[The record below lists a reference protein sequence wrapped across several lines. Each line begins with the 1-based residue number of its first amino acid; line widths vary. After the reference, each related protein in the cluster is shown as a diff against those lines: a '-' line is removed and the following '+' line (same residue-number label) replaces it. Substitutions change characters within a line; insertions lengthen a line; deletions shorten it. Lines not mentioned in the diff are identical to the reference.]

1 MFKMKPVPSKLES
14 NVEPFPQGYQ
24 RSLNTFNMESLY
36 MIEEKGS
43 A

>member
-1 MFKMKPVPSKLES
+1 MKPVPGELES

-24 RSLNTFNMESLY
+24 GSLNTFNMESLY